1 MLSSNIKEMTSKLTF
16 KRETRPATHSKKRK
30 EKSGDV
36 VANMEARLA
45 KVELAMAKHGE
56 VHGGSKGKKNPRPSK
71 GGASLINS
79 IHLI

>member
-16 KRETRPATHSKKRK
+16 KRETRPATHSKKMK

-56 VHGGSKGKKNPRPSK
+56 VHGGSKGKKKSK
-71 GGASLINS
+71 TFKRRC
-79 IHLI
+79 